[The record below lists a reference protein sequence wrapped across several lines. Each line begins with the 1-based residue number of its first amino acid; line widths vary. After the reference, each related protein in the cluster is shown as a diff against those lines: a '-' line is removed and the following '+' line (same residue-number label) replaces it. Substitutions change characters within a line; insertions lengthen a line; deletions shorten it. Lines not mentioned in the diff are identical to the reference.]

1 MIQLDD
7 NKLLQLS
14 TTNEMLDEKYGK
26 HGTQQRE
33 QFDAKVMAWYYG
45 DILRGRRQ
53 KLKIT
58 QKQLAEKIGKKQSYI
73 ARVEK
78 GETDI
83 QMSSFL
89 RIAHALGIEFTP
101 KYVAML

>member
-1 MIQLDD
+1 MIQLDE

-45 DILRGRRQ
+45 DILRGRR
-53 KLKIT
+53 LKMKT
-58 QKQLAEKIGKKQSYI
+58 
-73 ARVEK
+73 
-78 GETDI
+78 
-83 QMSSFL
+83 
-89 RIAHALGIEFTP
+89 
-101 KYVAML
+101 